1 MAASFIS
8 QGNLST
14 SLEKTKDI
22 YRDLLS
28 HVVLSTSHEDM
39 GIKLTALNV
48 IGKDWNR

>member
-1 MAASFIS
+1 MATNFIS

-22 YRDLLS
+22 YIDLLS

-39 GIKLTALNV
+39 GIKLTVLNV